1 MRYSRQRENILR
13 QMRQRYDH
21 PTAYMVF
28 EDLKPAMPKLSL
40 GTVYRNLN
48 QLTDAGELK
57 RIPLPDGSCRFDGHV
72 QPHSHIVCQGCGAV
86 EDVLLPELLTL
97 REQVE
102 GQTSFWVS
110 DCEVQLHGLC
120 PACRAQSDANA
131 KEAPHPKCG

>member
-57 RIPLPDGSCRFDGHV
+57 RIDRRAFAARLYDSEMPEVDLLVRTSGEQRISNFLLWQLAYSEIWVTSTLWPDFKRGDLLRAVIDFQKRTRRFG
-72 QPHSHIVCQGCGAV
+72 G
-86 EDVLLPELLTL
+86 
-97 REQVE
+97 R
-102 GQTSFWVS
+102 
-110 DCEVQLHGLC
+110 
-120 PACRAQSDANA
+120 
-131 KEAPHPKCG
+131 